1 MEIRALTGF
10 DKATRQQ
17 YGRSYTPLNGGNTL
31 LGNVM
36 QNTPSN
42 LSTEQQATL
51 MERFNITSTPSGQA
65 VETFTA
71 TVDPNAPRA
80 ATAPSLQK
88 QNFFKKYQ
96 KPLIV
101 AGGIVAAYLLYKRFK

>member
-10 DKATRQQ
+10 DKATREQ

-31 LGNVM
+31 LGNVA
-36 QNTPSN
+36 SN
-42 LSTEQQATL
+42 ISPEQQAKL
-51 MERFNITSTPSGQA
+51 MEKFNLKSTPNFQA

-88 QNFFKKYQ
+88 QNFFEKYK
-96 KPLIV
+96 KPLIAV
-101 AGGIVAAYLLYKRFK
+101 GGIVAAYLIYKRFK

>member
-17 YGRSYTPLNGGNTL
+17 YGRTYTPLNGGNTL

-42 LSTEQQATL
+42 LSTEQQAKL
-51 MERFNITSTPSGQA
+51 MEKFNITSTPSGQP

-71 TVDPNAPRA
+71 IVDPNAPRA
-80 ATAPSLQK
+80 ATAPSVEMK
-88 QNFFKKYQ
+88 NFFEKYK
-96 KPLIV
+96 KPLIAV
-101 AGGIVAAYLLYKRFK
+101 GGIVAAYLLYKRFK